1 MTVLGELHCVPFTF
15 CLPFSPSLGVF
26 VHVPPA
32 TNIVHSM
39 AVSLPMQFFK
49 NLPVFRSRSMW
60 LHIRLHVLNHV
71 ISLTWWVPFPL
82 SHNAEHSSNYFIFSS
97 LSSQTPPYSVPLG
110 IAATAGH
117 TQCVERLLK
126 GGAHINYQRQ
136 VCNNIIMT

>member
-1 MTVLGELHCVPFTF
+1 MYPQQLTLYTLWEYP
-15 CLPFSPSLGVF
+15 CLCNFLKSSSNQIQEYVASHYTTCPESL
-26 VHVPPA
+26 
-32 TNIVHSM
+32 
-39 AVSLPMQFFK
+39 
-49 NLPVFRSRSMW
+49 
-60 LHIRLHVLNHV
+60 

-97 LSSQTPPYSVPLG
+97 LSSQTPPYSVPLD